1 MNNVWTDM
9 LLIFYAIPEE
19 QFIGYDRFMA
29 LQFTSATTNTDLS
42 PNNTL
47 PPNIVR
53 NQADHITP
61 HHFSNLEKESPMDG
75 L

>member
-1 MNNVWTDM
+1 MNNVWTNM
-9 LLIFYAIPEE
+9 LLIFYVIQQD
-19 QFIGYDRFMA
+19 QFIDYYRFMA
-29 LQFTSATTNTDLS
+29 LQFTSAAINTDLS
-42 PNNTL
+42 SSNTL

-61 HHFSNLEKESPMDG
+61 HRFSNLEKESPMDG